1 MLCTEEVEEAAVS
14 PELEEEEPA
23 ADVCSS
29 GVVEE
34 DDAAAETVE
43 LELWLSVDEVS
54 AEVDDDA

>member
-14 PELEEEEPA
+14 PKLEEEEPA

-34 DDAAAETVE
+34 DAETVE

>member
-1 MLCTEEVEEAAVS
+1 MTEEVEEAAVS
-14 PELEEEEPA
+14 PKLEEEPA